1 MAARVHPS
9 PRPER
14 KKRATRSCAHL
25 TVVASGGE
33 AIAPQRG
40 ANITPYGLLR
50 SLRASLAASRPP
62 PRAAPRRGKIPPA
75 PLGRA
80 GPPPAWPERPTRLP
94 LPICRPG
101 GKASEA
107 RRPKAGGLF
116 GCLGEFFKKAPQGR
130 EAGRGLGG
138 RAPPGSGGVVNR
150 VEPVGG
156 QWATRS
162 VVHAVHR
169 RPRLSTPERATGR

>member
-62 PRAAPRRGKIPPA
+62 PMAAPRRGACRPPTPRWLR
-75 PLGRA
+75 PLAR
-80 GPPPAWPERPTRLP
+80 PERPRRHPFGRSGEEGEGLSD
-94 LPICRPG
+94 RG
-101 GKASEA
+101 GE
-107 RRPKAGGLF
+107 
-116 GCLGEFFKKAPQGR
+116 R
-130 EAGRGLGG
+130 ECGQAT
-138 RAPPGSGGVVNR
+138 GSGGQRRSRNR
-150 VEPVGG
+150 PQGG
-156 QWATRS
+156 CPRLEGGCPHGKRRGRES
-162 VVHAVHR
+162 PR
-169 RPRLSTPERATGR
+169 RPRRGRAATG